1 MRYDPNPPVIDNLF
15 QATHECAA
23 SSLIPA
29 RRGRWL
35 GLHTCRSLG
44 KFLNGSFID
53 IACAMRII

>member
-29 RRGRWL
+29 RQGHWL
-35 GLHTCRSLG
+35 GLHTCHSSG
-44 KFLNGSFID
+44 KFLS
-53 IACAMRII
+53 